1 MQNLFV
7 RKNNKEFKTALVTSF
22 ILLLRFKLL
31 KYFKLMTI
39 DSKVQKVVVEKD
51 LQDTNQNPNEKV
63 NILK

>member
-1 MQNLFV
+1 
-7 RKNNKEFKTALVTSF
+7 
-22 ILLLRFKLL
+22 
-31 KYFKLMTI
+31 MTI